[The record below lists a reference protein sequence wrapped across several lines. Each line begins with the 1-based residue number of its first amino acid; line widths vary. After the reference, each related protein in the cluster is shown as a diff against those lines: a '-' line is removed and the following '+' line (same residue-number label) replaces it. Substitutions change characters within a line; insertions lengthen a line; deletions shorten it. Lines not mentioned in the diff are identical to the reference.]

1 MEAHDSSVG
10 SRQRFLVAGLGGVSP
25 VLISLIVIDLQ
36 TLLLKVTPILVIS
49 YLIKILALFALGGL
63 IGWLHKNEREL
74 FKLFQLGIA
83 APALITAGINGTRIH
98 LPEAV
103 PVMTTRAAF
112 SLVGEAYAQPPQQ
125 PATKQFS
132 YPAET
137 TNQQIAR
144 GLFGKLPN
152 NVWFVIAGS
161 HPSQESANK
170 HAEELR
176 RRGFSADIYLPY
188 GGNPFYA
195 VVIGAQ
201 ITRSDA
207 QAVQQKA
214 ISAGLPKDTY
224 LWTFPRQ

>member
-1 MEAHDSSVG
+1 MEAQDSSVG

-25 VLISLIVIDLQ
+25 VLVSLLVIDLQ

-63 IGWLHKNEREL
+63 IGWLHKNEHEL

-83 APALITAGINGTRIH
+83 APALITAGINGTRIP

-103 PVMTTRAAF
+103 PVTTTRASF
-112 SLVGEAYAQPPQQ
+112 SLVGEAYAQPAQHPT
-125 PATKQFS
+125 TKQFS
-132 YPAET
+132 YPQET
-137 TNQQIAR
+137 ANQQIAR
-144 GLFGKLPN
+144 GLFGKLPE
-152 NVWFVIAGS
+152 NVWFVIVGS
-161 HPSQESANK
+161 HLAQESANK
-170 HAEELR
+170 QAEELR
-176 RRGFSADIYLPY
+176 IRGFSADIYLPY

-201 ITRSDA
+201 MTRSDA
-207 QAVQQKA
+207 QALQQKA
-214 ISAGLPKDTY
+214 IAAGLPKDTY